1 MLVKASLVAKSSLFG
16 AVVWFGS
23 NIFPSVCTK
32 AVGWVVSNVVSGMT
46 GSGKAL
52 ISLMFGIESIK
63 ALADRC

>member
-1 MLVKASLVAKSSLFG
+1 MKASLVAKSSLFG

-32 AVGWVVSNVVSGMT
+32 AVGWVVSNVVPRLT
-46 GSGKAL
+46 DSGKAL

>member
-32 AVGWVVSNVVSGMT
+32 AVGWVVSNVVPRLT
-46 GSGKAL
+46 DSGKAL